1 MNLLF
6 SIKEAGEILKISPYT
21 LRYYEK
27 EGIIQGVERDQQG
40 NRVYSEDNLQG
51 IYLILCLRESGMALS
66 DINTYI
72 TYIKQGESTL
82 LKRYEMILTQKNK
95 AVEEMNKM
103 QERIGVLENKL
114 SYYSKRINNDAV
126 TSEDW
131 KSLKLDM
138 V

>member
-1 MNLLF
+1 MF
-6 SIKEAGEILKISPYT
+6 SIKEAGECLKVSPYT

-27 EGIIQGVERDQQG
+27 EGIIQGIQRDHQG
-40 NRVYSEDNLQG
+40 NRVYSEDDLQG
-51 IYLILCLRESGMALS
+51 IYLILCLKESGMALG

-72 TYIKQGESTL
+72 TYIKEGESTL

-95 AVEEMNKM
+95 AVEAMDKM

-114 SYYSKRINNDAV
+114 AYYSKLINNDGD

-131 KSLKLDM
+131 KSLKFDM